1 MEVLEQI
8 ISLPLGCTWLQA
20 KKYCQ
25 DKGAQLAE
33 FPNMETFHAAKV
45 LAVSAYN
52 TDSWWVGANDRR
64 EEGKWQWEHLNTN
77 PTKVS
82 AMWQKGEP
90 NNVGGNQ
97 NCAWMYKKF
106 SYKLDDG
113 GCNEKYHIGRGFSF
127 PLCQRKKS
135 GGEWIRTSY
144 GTFLFGHNAC
154 KGGETNFVIL
164 YMYLKLFRQIEMSG
178 SVKSNWAN
186 SVFSMV

>member
-1 MEVLEQI
+1 MDVLKPI
-8 ISLPLGCTWLQA
+8 ISLPIGCTWLQA

-52 TDSWWVGANDRR
+52 TDSWWVGATDRR
-64 EEGKWQWEHLNTN
+64 EEGSWQWERLNTELAKN
-77 PTKVS
+77 SP
-82 AMWQKGEP
+82 MWQKGGEP
-90 NNVGGNQ
+90 NNLGGNQ
-97 NCAWMYKKF
+97 NCAWMFKHY
-106 SYKLDDG
+106 SYQLDDI
-113 GCNEKYHIGRGFSF
+113 GCNAKGDHEYAGFSF

-154 KGGETNFVIL
+154 KGGE
-164 YMYLKLFRQIEMSG
+164 
-178 SVKSNWAN
+178 
-186 SVFSMV
+186 